1 MVATNPADARQKGTA
16 AEGGAVEKTVELQV
30 TNVAHGGVFVARHE
44 GRVVF
49 VSDAI
54 PGERVRARITDD
66 RHAGFWRAE
75 TLEVLDASPHRRRHV
90 WPEASIDRDPAERA
104 GGAEFGHI
112 ELAHQRELKR
122 QVLTDAL
129 FRMAG
134 IDRDVD
140 VEPVAGDDEAD
151 GLGWRTRV
159 SLHVD
164 ANGAIGPY
172 AARSHRVIPVTSL
185 PLATEAVRAAA
196 PLSGTFPGAA
206 SVDVVQ
212 EADGAAHV
220 LVRPERRA
228 HAEDRGRRGRGRRA
242 PGAGRD
248 EPVLIRERV
257 AGRDF
262 GLDAR
267 GFWQVHRGAADTL
280 YTAVQQ
286 TVAADAFDPLAANL
300 DLYGGVGLL
309 AAALGDRFGA
319 ETHVTSVEASRAA
332 TNFAAGNLSDWAAAR
347 AVTDRTDAYLQ
358 RLLGSADAALR
369 SRLRAAAV
377 ILDPPRS
384 GAGKT
389 VVAQLAELAPAQLVY
404 VACDPV
410 ALARDVALF
419 GERGYALRSLRAFDL
434 FPHTHH
440 VEAVALLTPGG

>member
-1 MVATNPADARQKGTA
+1 MAATNPADAPQHA
-16 AEGGAVEKTVELQV
+16 AFSSAEGTVDLEI

-49 VSDAI
+49 VSDTI

-75 TLEVLDASPHRRRHV
+75 TVEVLDASTHRREHV
-90 WPEASIDRDPAERA
+90 WPEASVDRDPAERA

-122 QVLTDAL
+122 RVLTDAL
-129 FRMAG
+129 SRMAG
-134 IDRDVD
+134 LGRDVQ
-140 VEPVAGDDEAD
+140 VEAVAGDDEAN

-164 ANGAIGPY
+164 ANGTVGPY

-196 PLSGTFPGAA
+196 PLSETFPGAA

-212 EADGAAHV
+212 EADGRAHV
-220 LVRPERRA
+220 LVRPER
-228 HAEDRGRRGRGRRA
+228 HARSERRVRPERQAGSKRRA
-242 PGAGRD
+242 PRD
-248 EPVLIRERV
+248 AEEPVFIREQV
-257 AGRDF
+257 DGRDF
-262 GLDAR
+262 RLDAQ
-267 GFWQVHRGAADTL
+267 GFWQVHRGAADAL
-280 YTAVQQ
+280 YRAVQQ
-286 TVAADAFDPLAANL
+286 TVMPDVFDTHAANL

-309 AAALGDRFGA
+309 AAALADRFGP
-319 ETHVTSVEASRAA
+319 ETHVTSVESSRAA
-332 TNFAAGNLSDWAAAR
+332 TDFAVGNLSGWAGAR
-347 AVTDRTDAYLQ
+347 AVTDRTDRYLQ
-358 RLLGSADAALR
+358 RLLGSADAVER
-369 SRLRAAAV
+369 SRLRAATV

-384 GAGKT
+384 GARTT

-410 ALARDVALF
+410 ALARDIALF
-419 GERGYALRSLRAFDL
+419 AERGYELRTLRAFDL

-440 VEAVALLTPGG
+440 VEAIALLAPAG

>member
-1 MVATNPADARQKGTA
+1 MAATNPADARHPGSD
-16 AEGGAVEKTVELQV
+16 EGDAVKKTVELQV

-90 WPEASIDRDPAERA
+90 WPEASVDRDPAERA

-140 VEPVAGDDEAD
+140 VEPVAGDDEAN

-196 PLSGTFPGAA
+196 PLSETFPGAA

-212 EADGAAHV
+212 EADGTAHV
-220 LVRPERRA
+220 LVRPERLGGRG
-228 HAEDRGRRGRGRRA
+228 RPGRRGRDRRA
-242 PGAGRD
+242 PGPRD
-248 EPVLIRERV
+248 EPVLIRERA

-262 GLDAR
+262 ELDAR
-267 GFWQVHRGAADTL
+267 GFWQVHRGAAETL

-286 TVAADAFDPLAANL
+286 AVAADAFDPLAANL

-309 AAALGDRFGA
+309 AAALGDRFGP

-332 TNFAAGNLSDWAAAR
+332 TSFAAGNLADWVGAR

-358 RLLGSADAALR
+358 RLLGSADAGLR
-369 SRLRAAAV
+369 SRLRAATV

-384 GAGKT
+384 GAGKA

-440 VEAVALLTPGG
+440 VEAVALLTPGA